1 MVLSFVYDRKFHAFI
16 LIHDNCGNVLRR
28 VGGERMDWVELH
40 NVEFGDCTVL
50 GGNGQML
57 MIDCGS
63 LNSILGKGVCKF
75 EEYAKRLTK
84 RYAPIEQRHG
94 MISHFHKD
102 HVNGFS
108 AILQEEPLF
117 FQRIYLPPAPQDN
130 NGNPLLLEFA
140 LLVYTFV
147 T

>member
-1 MVLSFVYDRKFHAFI
+1 M
-16 LIHDNCGNVLRR
+16 
-28 VGGERMDWVELH
+28 
-40 NVEFGDCTVL
+40 
-50 GGNGQML
+50 
-57 MIDCGS
+57 
-63 LNSILGKGVCKF
+63 

-117 FQRIYLPPAPQDN
+117 FQRMQMTMTITMMMTV
-130 NGNPLLLEFA
+130 GKIRR
-140 LLVYTFV
+140 
-147 T
+147 

>member
-1 MVLSFVYDRKFHAFI
+1 
-16 LIHDNCGNVLRR
+16 
-28 VGGERMDWVELH
+28 MDWVELH

-63 LNSILGKGVCKF
+63 LNSTLGKGVCKF

-130 NGNPLLLEFA
+130 NGNPAACAVCPVRKVSLFY
-140 LLVYTFV
+140 VKV
-147 T
+147 TNFNWTTSLMRYYGQSKRNIRIQNLFMK